1 MRIAAFTMVHNE
13 ADFLPLWIRHYGR
26 EIGVEN
32 LYCVDHGSDDG
43 STEGIGISITR
54 FPRRRDFDAVVR
66 SFLIANFH
74 ASLLRSHD
82 AVIFSDADE
91 FLVADP
97 AKYAGLR
104 DAIAANDTPVL
115 RAMGLDVLHRPAE
128 EPALDMALPVFAQRR
143 RVKFAKYYCKTLVS
157 RVPVRWEPG
166 FHACSVHAQPHPGLF
181 LFHLKYAD
189 RDIFARSLAKRRAV
203 TRSARD
209 LDKGYGYQWRIEEAH
224 FLDLA
229 YASPALDSPGGDAAL
244 EPFEPYIARWREQ
257 VIAEAALPGEWLTP
271 PVILPARFTACI
283 PGCAEV
289 PSLSRA

>member
-54 FPRRRDFDAVVR
+54 FPRRRDFDSVIR

-97 AKYAGLR
+97 GGLGPRHRRLSDSLIGAGL
-104 DAIAANDTPVL
+104 AAPLGAGTAPGP
-115 RAMGLDVLHRPAE
+115 RA
-128 EPALDMALPVFAQRR
+128 ALDETG
-143 RVKFAKYYCKTLVS
+143 RVA
-157 RVPVRWEPG
+157 
-166 FHACSVHAQPHPGLF
+166 
-181 LFHLKYAD
+181 
-189 RDIFARSLAKRRAV
+189 
-203 TRSARD
+203 
-209 LDKGYGYQWRIEEAH
+209 
-224 FLDLA
+224 
-229 YASPALDSPGGDAAL
+229 
-244 EPFEPYIARWREQ
+244 
-257 VIAEAALPGEWLTP
+257 AEARER
-271 PVILPARFTACI
+271 V
-283 PGCAEV
+283 
-289 PSLSRA
+289 

>member
-54 FPRRRDFDAVVR
+54 FPRRRDFDSVIR

-104 DAIAANDTPVL
+104 DAIAASNAPVL

-128 EPALDMALPVFAQRR
+128 EPALDMAHPVLAQRR
-143 RVKFAKYYCKTLVS
+143 RVKFAKYYCKTLVA
-157 RVPVRWEPG
+157 RVPLRWEPG
-166 FHACSVHAQPHPGLF
+166 FHACSIHAEPQPGVF
-181 LFHLKYAD
+181 LLHLKYAD

-203 TRSARD
+203 ARSAQD
-209 LDKGYGYQWRIEEAH
+209 LEKGFGYQWRMDEAQ
-224 FLDLA
+224 FLELA
-229 YASPALDSPGGDAAL
+229 YANPALDPPGGDAAL
-244 EPFEPYIARWREQ
+244 EPFEPYVARWREQ
-257 VIAEAALPGEWLTP
+257 VIAEAELPGEWLTP
-271 PVILPARFTACI
+271 PVILPARFAACI
-283 PGCAEV
+283 PGRDAM
-289 PSLSRA
+289 STLSPA

>member
-13 ADFLPLWIRHYGR
+13 ADFLPLWISHYGR

-43 STEGIGISITR
+43 STDGIGISVTR
-54 FPRRRDFDAVVR
+54 FPRRRDFDAAVR
-66 SFLIANFH
+66 SFLIANFQ

-104 DAIAANDTPVL
+104 DAIAASDAPVL

-128 EPALDMALPVFAQRR
+128 EPALDMARPVLAQRR
-143 RVKFAKYYCKTLVS
+143 HVKFAKYYCKTLVG
-157 RVPVRWEPG
+157 RTPLRWEPG
-166 FHACSVHAQPHPGLF
+166 FHACSVYAEPQPGLF

-229 YASPALDSPGGDAAL
+229 YASPALDPPGGDAAL
-244 EPFEPYIARWREQ
+244 EPFESYVAGWREQ

-271 PVILPARFTACI
+271 PAILPERFAACI
-283 PGCAEV
+283 PGRAEV
-289 PSLSRA
+289 PSLRQA